1 MYKVSIVNAGIENFL
16 ITQYCVTANSY
27 HEAGEIALEISGKE
41 NHIKILDL
49 ALLNK

>member
-16 ITQYCVTANSY
+16 VAQYCVKADSY
-27 HEAGEIALEISGKE
+27 REAGELALEISGAK

-49 ALLNK
+49 ALLNN